1 MGDFNDLGGVSIL
14 GFISPF
20 NTGDTYP
27 VIDPLYG
34 IDGLRNLN
42 NLSDLNSIPNAR
54 RRSGMIV
61 GVSGGTNYY
70 KLNSSPWSGN
80 ISDWSEI
87 FISESHITGFT
98 YNPNNNR
105 FIVGDT
111 YGESFSADILSVS
124 GLSSSGLISSDSLSA
139 NTYLN
144 LPIDVFVTGG
154 TYNNNIGRSVFTNN
168 TGGTFNVDGFFTG
181 STEVFVT
188 GGTYNNNIGRAT
200 FVNTTGGT
208 FNVDGF
214 FTGSTDVFV
223 TGGTYNSGVATFRN
237 NTGGTFNVDGFFTG
251 STDVFVTGGTYNS
264 GVATFRNNTGGTF
277 NVNGFFTGNTDVF
290 VTGGTYNSGVAT
302 FKNNTGGTFNV
313 NGFFTGGTNS
323 FLTTTITQSADT
335 LSFDYNYYGVNY
347 SGQVD
352 LTLPNPSGFDGRNIN
367 IKDESGNA
375 GIYRIR
381 LTPSFG
387 LIDGATYVDMNLN
400 YISLNIVARNNNWWI
415 I

>member
-1 MGDFNDLGGVSIL
+1 MADFNDLGGVSIL

-34 IDGLRNLN
+34 IDGFRNVN
-42 NLSDLNSIPNAR
+42 TISELNSIPNAR
-54 RRSGMIV
+54 RRAGMFV
-61 GVSGGTNYY
+61 GVSGGTEYY
-70 KLNSSPWSGN
+70 KLNSSPWSGSL
-80 ISDWSEI
+80 SDWTLI
-87 FISESHITGFT
+87 YLTNSHITGFT
-98 YNPNNNR
+98 YNGNNNT
-105 FIVGDT
+105 FTLSDG
-111 YGESFSADILSVS
+111 YDISLNAYLNSVS
-124 GLSSSGLISSDSLSA
+124 GLTSTGFITSNTLSA
-139 NTYLN
+139 TTYLN
-144 LPIDVFVTGG
+144 LPLDIFVTGG

-168 TGGTFNVDGFFTG
+168 TGGTFNVD
-181 STEVFVT
+181 
-188 GGTYNNNIGRAT
+188 
-200 FVNTTGGT
+200 
-208 FNVDGF
+208 
-214 FTGSTDVFV
+214 
-223 TGGTYNSGVATFRN
+223 
-237 NTGGTFNVDGFFTG
+237 
-251 STDVFVTGGTYNS
+251 
-264 GVATFRNNTGGTF
+264 
-277 NVNGFFTGNTDVF
+277 GFFTGNTDVF

-335 LSFDYNYYGVNY
+335 LSFDYNYYGVSY
-347 SGQVD
+347 SGQVN
-352 LTLPNPSGFDGRNIN
+352 LTLPNPSGFDGRSIN

>member
-1 MGDFNDLGGVSIL
+1 MADFNDLGGVSIL

-34 IDGLRNLN
+34 IDGFRNVN
-42 NLSDLNSIPNAR
+42 TISELNSIPNAR
-54 RRSGMIV
+54 RRAGMFV
-61 GVSGGTNYY
+61 GVSGGTEYY
-70 KLNSSPWSGN
+70 KLNSSPWSGSL
-80 ISDWSEI
+80 SDWTLI
-87 FISESHITGFT
+87 YLTNSHITGFT
-98 YNPNNNR
+98 YNGNNNT
-105 FIVGDT
+105 FTLSDG
-111 YGESFSADILSVS
+111 YGISLNAYLNSVS
-124 GLSSSGLISSDSLSA
+124 GLTSTGFITSNTLSA
-139 NTYLN
+139 TTYLN
-144 LPIDVFVTGG
+144 LPLDIFVTGG

-200 FVNTTGGT
+200 FVN
-208 FNVDGF
+208 
-214 FTGSTDVFV
+214 
-223 TGGTYNSGVATFRN
+223 
-237 NTGGTFNVDGFFTG
+237 NTGGTFNVD
-251 STDVFVTGGTYNS
+251 
-264 GVATFRNNTGGTF
+264 
-277 NVNGFFTGNTDVF
+277 
-290 VTGGTYNSGVAT
+290 
-302 FKNNTGGTFNV
+302 
-313 NGFFTGGTNS
+313 GFFTGGTNS

-352 LTLPNPSGFDGRNIN
+352 LTLPNPSGFDGRSIN

>member
-34 IDGLRNLN
+34 IDGFRNVN
-42 NLSDLNSIPNAR
+42 TISELNSIPNAR
-54 RRSGMIV
+54 RRAGMFV
-61 GVSGGTNYY
+61 GVSGGTEYY
-70 KLNSSPWSGN
+70 KLNPSPWSGSL
-80 ISDWSEI
+80 SDWSLI
-87 FISESHITGFT
+87 YLTDSHVTGFT
-98 YNPNNNR
+98 YNGNNNT
-105 FIVGDT
+105 FTLSDG
-111 YGESFSADILSVS
+111 YDISLDAYLDSVS
-124 GLSSSGLISSDSLSA
+124 GLTSTGFITSNTLSA
-139 NTYLN
+139 TTYLN
-144 LPIDVFVTGG
+144 LPLDIFVTGG
-154 TYNNNIGRSVFTNN
+154 TYNNNLGRATFVNT

-214 FTGSTDVFV
+214 FTGSTEVFV
-223 TGGTYNSGVATFRN
+223 TGGTYNNNIGRATFVN
-237 NTGGTFNVDGFFTG
+237 TTGGTFNVDGFFTG
-251 STDVFVTGGTYNS
+251 STEVFVTGGTYNNNL
-264 GVATFRNNTGGTF
+264 GRATFVNTTGGTF
-277 NVNGFFTGNTDVF
+277 NVDGFFTG
-290 VTGGTYNSGVAT
+290 S
-302 FKNNTGGTFNV
+302 
-313 NGFFTGGTNS
+313 TNS
-323 FLTTTITQSADT
+323 FLTTTITQSAST

-352 LTLPNPSGFDGRNIN
+352 LTLPNPSGFDGRSIN

-381 LTPSFG
+381 LIPSFG
-387 LIDGATYVDMNLN
+387 LIDGASHVDMNLN
-400 YISLNIVARNNNWWI
+400 FISLNIVARNNNWWI

>member
-223 TGGTYNSGVATFRN
+223 TGGTYNSGVATFKN
-237 NTGGTFNVDGFFTG
+237 NTGGTFNVD
-251 STDVFVTGGTYNS
+251 
-264 GVATFRNNTGGTF
+264 
-277 NVNGFFTGNTDVF
+277 GFFTGNTDVF

-302 FKNNTGGTFNV
+302 FRNNTGGTFNV

>member
-1 MGDFNDLGGVSIL
+1 MADFNDLGGVSIL

-34 IDGLRNLN
+34 IDGFRNVN
-42 NLSDLNSIPNAR
+42 TISELNSIPNAR
-54 RRSGMIV
+54 RRAGMFV
-61 GVSGGTNYY
+61 GVSGGTEYY
-70 KLNSSPWSGN
+70 KLNSSPWSGSL
-80 ISDWSEI
+80 SDWTLI
-87 FISESHITGFT
+87 YLTNSHITGFT
-98 YNPNNNR
+98 YNGNNNT
-105 FIVGDT
+105 FTLSDG
-111 YGESFSADILSVS
+111 YGISLNAYLNSVS
-124 GLSSSGLISSDSLSA
+124 GLTSTGFITSNTLSA
-139 NTYLN
+139 TTYLN
-144 LPIDVFVTGG
+144 LPLDIFVTGG

-200 FVNTTGGT
+200 FVN
-208 FNVDGF
+208 
-214 FTGSTDVFV
+214 
-223 TGGTYNSGVATFRN
+223 
-237 NTGGTFNVDGFFTG
+237 NTGGTFNVD
-251 STDVFVTGGTYNS
+251 
-264 GVATFRNNTGGTF
+264 
-277 NVNGFFTGNTDVF
+277 
-290 VTGGTYNSGVAT
+290 
-302 FKNNTGGTFNV
+302 
-313 NGFFTGGTNS
+313 GFFTGGTNS

-352 LTLPNPSGFDGRNIN
+352 LTLPNPSGFDGRSIN

-381 LTPSFG
+381 LIPSFG
-387 LIDGATYVDMNLN
+387 LIDGASHVDMNLN

>member
-188 GGTYNNNIGRAT
+188 GGTYNSGVAT
-200 FVNTTGGT
+200 FKNNTGGT

-214 FTGSTDVFV
+214 FTGNTDVFVTGGTYNSGVATFKNNTGGTFNVNGFFTGNTDVFV

-237 NTGGTFNVDGFFTG
+237 NTGGTFNVD
-251 STDVFVTGGTYNS
+251 
-264 GVATFRNNTGGTF
+264 
-277 NVNGFFTGNTDVF
+277 GFFTGNTDVF

>member
-251 STDVFVTGGTYNS
+251 
-264 GVATFRNNTGGTF
+264 
-277 NVNGFFTGNTDVF
+277 NTDVF

>member
-1 MGDFNDLGGVSIL
+1 MADFNDLGGVSIL

-34 IDGLRNLN
+34 IDGLRNVD
-42 NLSDLNSIPNAR
+42 NLSDLNPIPNAR

-70 KLNSSPWSGN
+70 KLNKSPWSGN
-80 ISDWSEI
+80 LSDWAEI

-105 FIVGDT
+105 FIVGDS

-124 GLSSSGLISSDSLSA
+124 GLSSSGLIRSNSLSA
-139 NTYLN
+139 NTYIN
-144 LPIDVFVTGG
+144 LPL
-154 TYNNNIGRSVFTNN
+154 
-168 TGGTFNVDGFFTG
+168 
-181 STEVFVT
+181 
-188 GGTYNNNIGRAT
+188 
-200 FVNTTGGT
+200 
-208 FNVDGF
+208 
-214 FTGSTDVFV
+214 
-223 TGGTYNSGVATFRN
+223 
-237 NTGGTFNVDGFFTG
+237 
-251 STDVFVTGGTYNS
+251 
-264 GVATFRNNTGGTF
+264 
-277 NVNGFFTGNTDVF
+277 DVF

-335 LSFDYNYYGVNY
+335 LSFNYNYYGINY
-347 SGQVD
+347 SGQVN

>member
-34 IDGLRNLN
+34 IDGFRNVN
-42 NLSDLNSIPNAR
+42 TISELNSIPNAR
-54 RRSGMIV
+54 RRAGMFV
-61 GVSGGTNYY
+61 GVSGGTEYY
-70 KLNSSPWSGN
+70 KLNPSPWSGSL
-80 ISDWSEI
+80 SDWSLI
-87 FISESHITGFT
+87 YLTDSHVTGFT
-98 YNPNNNR
+98 YNGNNNT
-105 FIVGDT
+105 FTLSDG
-111 YGESFSADILSVS
+111 YDISLDAYLDSVS
-124 GLSSSGLISSDSLSA
+124 GLTSTGFITSNTLSA
-139 NTYLN
+139 TTYLN
-144 LPIDVFVTGG
+144 LPLDIFVTGGTYNNNLGRAVFTNNTGGTFNVDGFFTGNTEVFVTGG
-154 TYNNNIGRSVFTNN
+154 TYNNNIGRATFLNN

-188 GGTYNNNIGRAT
+188 GGTYNNNLGRAT
-200 FVNTTGGT
+200 FV
-208 FNVDGF
+208 
-214 FTGSTDVFV
+214 
-223 TGGTYNSGVATFRN
+223 N
-237 NTGGTFNVDGFFTG
+237 NTGGTFNVD
-251 STDVFVTGGTYNS
+251 
-264 GVATFRNNTGGTF
+264 
-277 NVNGFFTGNTDVF
+277 
-290 VTGGTYNSGVAT
+290 
-302 FKNNTGGTFNV
+302 
-313 NGFFTGGTNS
+313 GFFTGGTNS

-352 LTLPNPSGFDGRNIN
+352 LTLPNPSGFDGRSIN

-381 LTPSFG
+381 LIPSFG
-387 LIDGATYVDMNLN
+387 LIDGASHVDMNLN

>member
-181 STEVFVT
+181 ST
-188 GGTYNNNIGRAT
+188 
-200 FVNTTGGT
+200 
-208 FNVDGF
+208 
-214 FTGSTDVFV
+214 DVFV

-251 STDVFVTGGTYNS
+251 STEVFVTGGTYNNNI
-264 GVATFRNNTGGTF
+264 GRATFVNTTGGTF
-277 NVNGFFTGNTDVF
+277 NVDGFFTGNTDVF

-352 LTLPNPSGFDGRNIN
+352 LKLPNPSGFDGRNIN

>member
-1 MGDFNDLGGVSIL
+1 MADFNDLGGVSIL

-34 IDGLRNLN
+34 IDGFRNVN
-42 NLSDLNSIPNAR
+42 TISELNSIPNAR
-54 RRSGMIV
+54 RRAGMFV
-61 GVSGGTNYY
+61 GVSGGTEYY
-70 KLNSSPWSGN
+70 KLNSSPWSGSL
-80 ISDWSEI
+80 SDWTLI
-87 FISESHITGFT
+87 YLTNSHITGFT
-98 YNPNNNR
+98 YNGNNNT
-105 FIVGDT
+105 FTLTDG
-111 YGESFSADILSVS
+111 YGISLNAYLNSVS
-124 GLSSSGLISSDSLSA
+124 GLTSTGFITSNTLSA
-139 NTYLN
+139 TTYLN
-144 LPIDVFVTGG
+144 LPLDIFVTGG

-168 TGGTFNVDGFFTG
+168 TGGTFNVDGFFTGNTDVFVTGGTYNNNIGRATFVNTTGGTFNVDGFFTG

-200 FVNTTGGT
+200 FVN
-208 FNVDGF
+208 
-214 FTGSTDVFV
+214 
-223 TGGTYNSGVATFRN
+223 
-237 NTGGTFNVDGFFTG
+237 NTGGTFNVD
-251 STDVFVTGGTYNS
+251 
-264 GVATFRNNTGGTF
+264 
-277 NVNGFFTGNTDVF
+277 GFFTGNTDVF

-335 LSFDYNYYGVNY
+335 LSFDYNYYGVSY
-347 SGQVD
+347 SGQVN
-352 LTLPNPSGFDGRNIN
+352 LTLPNPSGFDGRSIN

>member
-87 FISESHITGFT
+87 FMSESHITGFT

-181 STEVFVT
+181 STDVFVT

-237 NTGGTFNVDGFFTG
+237 NTGGTFNV
-251 STDVFVTGGTYNS
+251 
-264 GVATFRNNTGGTF
+264 
-277 NVNGFFTGNTDVF
+277 NGFFTGD
-290 VTGGTYNSGVAT
+290 
-302 FKNNTGGTFNV
+302 
-313 NGFFTGGTNS
+313 TNS

-400 YISLNIVARNNNWWI
+400 YISLHIVARNNNWWI